1 MISCSPPIKD
11 SQQCQYYLDMTQSDY
26 YANRYEQAGYWAG
39 KGAELLG
46 LSGPVQGEQLQN
58 LFDGFSPDGKTKLVQ
73 NAGSPDRQK
82 GLDFVPGPDKSVS
95 VIWAMSEQEERA
107 GIERNHDEAV
117 QAVADFFQ
125 ENAAFT
131 RRGKGGAKVE
141 PVALVIAC
149 FTHGTSRAMDMQL
162 HTHMVVL
169 NVGIRSDG
177 TTGALHNHEFFE
189 LRKQADMIYQTHLAL
204 GLRMDLGL
212 KLEAEGQSF
221 RISDVPKDVCEF
233 FSKRR
238 AEILEYMKAHG
249 LEGPV
254 AANLA
259 ALETRPKKRHVERD
273 ELFKEWQRIGT
284 SLGWGPEQARKLNR
298 DKKVLEIMSRL
309 SEPGAPKHY
318 EGPGAQAQQG
328 PNHNRSKG
336 EARGQNEN
344 HNSEGTGGQQSQS
357 TSEESEAGSTSWSRD
372 HSRKPQPKTFK
383 QLSKNRCALKHR
395 RWGTILWKLDLGI
408 VELRIQRKRLQR
420 KAPGWN
426 PASKLEIPSIRIVPW
441 KIKLFDRVAP
451 HERPQPKVL
460 WKKSF
465 LFAELRLQRQQVF
478 PNTPAWSP
486 GQKITMPRLSLGLK
500 STEPRK
506 SKKTEE
512 SKQNKS
518 HGMGHSH

>member
-1 MISCSPPIKD
+1 MISSSPSIKD
-11 SQQCQYYLDMTQSDY
+11 SQQCRYYLDMTQSDY
-26 YANRYEQAGYWAG
+26 YANRYEQAGYWLG

-73 NAGSPDRQK
+73 NAGRPDRQK
-82 GLDFVPGPDKSVS
+82 ALDFVPSPDKSVS
-95 VIWAMSEQEERA
+95 VLWAMADPEERSV
-107 GIERNHDEAV
+107 IERNHDEAV

-189 LRKQADMIYQTHLAL
+189 LRKQADMVYQTHLAL
-204 GLRMDLGL
+204 GLRMELGL

-221 RISDVPKDVCEF
+221 RIKDVPKDVCDF

-249 LEGPV
+249 LEGPA

-259 ALETRPKKRHVERD
+259 ALETRPKKRHVERA
-273 ELFKEWQRIGT
+273 ELFKEWQRIGA
-284 SLGWGPEQARKLNR
+284 SLDWGPDQARKSSR
-298 DKKVLEIMSRL
+298 DKKVREMMARL
-309 SEPGAPKHY
+309 TERESSKPYGGPGEANQKGPSNKRAADDQRGPKEDRPGA
-318 EGPGAQAQQG
+318 GP
-328 PNHNRSKG
+328 
-336 EARGQNEN
+336 
-344 HNSEGTGGQQSQS
+344 GGQQDQS
-357 TSEESEAGSTSWSRD
+357 TSGQTEEESTSWTRD
-372 HSRKPQPKTFK
+372 RMQKPGQKAFK
-383 QLSKNRCALKHR
+383 QISKNRCILKHR
-395 RWGTILWKLDLGI
+395 RWGRILLKQNLGI
-408 VELRIQRKRLQR
+408 VEIRIQMKRLQP

-426 PASKLEIPSIRIVPW
+426 KASKLALPSIRIIPW
-441 KIKLFDRVAP
+441 KITLFDPVAP
-451 HERPQPKVL
+451 HKRPQPKVL
-460 WKKSF
+460 WKKGF
-465 LFAELRLQRQQVF
+465 LFAEIRLQKQQVF
-478 PNTPAWSP
+478 PKTPAWSP
-486 GQKITMPRLSLGLK
+486 GQKFVLPRLSLGLK
-500 STEPRK
+500 SSEPPK
-506 SKKTEE
+506 PKKAEKP
-512 SKQNKS
+512 KQS
-518 HGMGHSH
+518 ETHGMGHSH